1 MKKYLPL
8 LLVSL
13 LTLPM
18 ATYAAPDEFYT
29 PIPASGVVT
38 GQLDWD
44 GSADGSS
51 FGDYGSNVKVKNTD
65 SYGSNVAGKTFNG
78 GAGQFQGYF
87 SVGDTLLENSDNP
100 ANLFF
105 RFFCID
111 LYQPTTSAVPDYVA
125 SRYSNSNS
133 TMQKLYDIA
142 YPNEALGDFFNG
154 TSKTNFGAFST
165 IGTYSAIEYST
176 AFQLAVWELVY
187 ENSGSFSLNSGN
199 FTDATTGDAHK
210 IANDWLSQVTN
221 YTGTN
226 YQNWQ
231 LYGFANNGNQDFV
244 SARFVP
250 EPGTLLLAGLGLAGL
265 AMTSRRRRN
274 QV

>member
-18 ATYAAPDEFYT
+18 ATYAATEFYT
-29 PIPASGVVT
+29 PIPATGSVT
-38 GQLDWD
+38 GQLDFD
-44 GSADGSS
+44 GSTDGGYEAVNVTYTGAPGVS
-51 FGDYGSNVKVKNTD
+51 YNGS
-65 SYGSNVAGKTFNG
+65 G
-78 GAGQFQGYF
+78 GQFEGYF
-87 SVGDTLLENSDNP
+87 SVGDALFNGNSNP

-111 LYQPTTSAVPDYVA
+111 LYQPATGAVTDYVA
-125 SRYSNSNS
+125 SQYNSNS
-133 TMQKLYDIA
+133 AMQKLFDVA
-142 YPNEALGDFFNG
+142 YPNESLGDFFDG
-154 TSKTNFGAFST
+154 TSKTSFGAFST

-187 ENSGSFSLNSGN
+187 ENSGSSFSLDDGKL
-199 FTDATTGDAHK
+199 TDATTGNAHK
-210 IANDWLSQVTN
+210 IANDWLSQVNN
-221 YTGTN
+221 YTGSTS
-226 YQNWQ
+226 QNWQ
-231 LYGFANNGNQDFV
+231 LYSFQSGTNQDFV
-244 SARFVP
+244 AARYVP

>member
-29 PIPASGVVT
+29 PIPATESVT
-38 GQLDWD
+38 GKLDFD
-44 GSADGSS
+44 GSTDG
-51 FGDYGSNVKVKNTD
+51 GYGSVNVTNDTYN
-65 SYGSNVAGKTFNG
+65 YGRDGQGVG
-78 GAGQFQGYF
+78 GQFKGYF
-87 SVGDTLLENSDNP
+87 SVEDTLLEGSNP

-111 LYQPTTSAVPDYVA
+111 LYQPTTGAVTDYVA
-125 SRYSNSNS
+125 SQYSNSA
-133 TMQKLYDIA
+133 MQKLFDVA
-142 YPNEALGDFFNG
+142 YPNELLGDFFDG
-154 TSKTNFGAFST
+154 TLKTSFGAFST

-187 ENSGSFSLNSGN
+187 ENSGSSFSLDDGKL
-199 FTDATTGDAHK
+199 TDATTGNAHK
-210 IANDWLSQVTN
+210 IANDWLSQVNN
-221 YTGTN
+221 YTGSTS
-226 YQNWQ
+226 QNWQ
-231 LYGFANNGNQDFV
+231 LYSFQSGTNQDFV
-244 SARFVP
+244 AARYVP